1 MARVPD
7 AEEMDA
13 QKMLEKKKKKQQQ
26 PGLYGMERES
36 GPALSARQHCELIQ
50 NMIDIS
56 MSNLRGLRTQCAASN
71 DLAQQEIRTLEV
83 GDKPS

>member
-13 QKMLEKKKKKQQQ
+13 QKMLEKK

-83 GDKPS
+83 GD